1 MIIAIDGP
9 AGSGKTTVSRT
20 LADRLNISYL
30 DTGATFRTLTLK
42 SLRENVDLED
52 YRAVEEIAVNL
63 DIKFV
68 GNRIYLDGEDVSEDI
83 RTPFIDKNVSKIA
96 SNPLAR
102 EVLKNVQRKIVDDKD
117 FVVEGRDIT
126 TVVFPNA
133 EVKFYLDADT
143 AVRAGRRHKELSV
156 KGVEVSLDETKTQ
169 IQKRDDSDFNRS
181 TAPLTKAEDAI
192 YINTTTLTVEEV
204 VNELISH
211 INKYK
216 TKFVP

>member
-9 AGSGKTTVSRT
+9 AGSGKTTVSRM
-20 LADRLNISYL
+20 LADRLSISYL
-30 DTGATFRTLTLK
+30 DTGATFRALTLK

-52 YRAVEEIAVNL
+52 YKAVEETAVKL
-63 DIKFV
+63 DIKFDGSRV
-68 GNRIYLDGEDVSEDI
+68 YLDGEDVSADI

-102 EVLKNVQRKIVDDKD
+102 EILKNIQRKMVDNGD

-156 KGVEVSLDETKTQ
+156 KGVEVSLGETKEQ
-169 IQKRDDSDFNRS
+169 IQKRDDSDLNRS
-181 TAPLTKAEDAI
+181 TAPLIKAEDAI
-192 YINTTTLTVEEV
+192 YVDTTTLTIDEV
-204 VNELISH
+204 VAELISH
-211 INKYK
+211 VNKYK
-216 TKFVP
+216 AKFVL